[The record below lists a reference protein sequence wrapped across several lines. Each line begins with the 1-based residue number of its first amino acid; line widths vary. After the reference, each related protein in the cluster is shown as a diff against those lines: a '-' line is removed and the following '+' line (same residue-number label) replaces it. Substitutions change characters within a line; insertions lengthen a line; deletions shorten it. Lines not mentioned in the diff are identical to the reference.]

1 MVLGVSGGSIESA
14 FHMLVGFLP
23 PVACFTA
30 GVFLIVALQG
40 LNIFLSFLG
49 AYVHGLRL
57 QFVEFFGKFY
67 DGGGNALKPF
77 KTYEKYVD
85 MKQQKSE

>member
-1 MVLGVSGGSIESA
+1 
-14 FHMLVGFLP
+14 MLVGFLP
-23 PVACFTA
+23 PIARFTA
-30 GVFLIVALQG
+30 GIFLIVALQG

-67 DGGGNALKPF
+67 DGGRTRIKPF

-85 MKQQKSE
+85 IKQQKSE